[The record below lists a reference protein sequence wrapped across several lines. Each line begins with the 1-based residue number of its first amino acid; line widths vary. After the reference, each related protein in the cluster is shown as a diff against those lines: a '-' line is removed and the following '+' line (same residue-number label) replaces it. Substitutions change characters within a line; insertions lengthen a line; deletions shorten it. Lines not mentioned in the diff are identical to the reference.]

1 MTQRTVRLFTSLG
14 SVGLL
19 AACEAVK
26 SANPLSPS
34 VAGPIPGVVI
44 SEPKPLEPGAG
55 WELENASQ
63 PVRLLLENA
72 STNGQRPLT
81 YTFQLAS
88 DAQFTTLVFS
98 RGGVVPGDNGRTS
111 VQVGDRLPT
120 GRSLFWRARAEDGAN
135 TGPYSAAVNFSII
148 TPVVIDVPVPVEP
161 VGGATISSTRP
172 SFRIRNPSSSG
183 PAGQIVLSVQIA
195 NDEALGSM
203 VAVYAVPTQGS
214 ETQFAPTLEL
224 PYDKTFF
231 WRVRAYDSGPSGVN
245 SAWSATQA
253 FRTPS
258 PPPPP
263 PPSPSPS
270 PSPSP
275 GGCGPNSAKHVPPG
289 PLTEDKARE
298 VTNATASEFPCYLAV
313 FSTEAQALDAAE
325 TLLRRII
332 WHLEVYGFQADRQRN
347 PSGLISKDKITILIG
362 GTWRAFDI
370 FTLGY
375 AGVATRMTW
384 GEVFPADHVADSG
397 IPD

>member
-1 MTQRTVRLFTSLG
+1 MA
-14 SVGLL
+14 LL

-26 SANPLSPS
+26 STNPLSPS

-44 SEPKPLEPGAG
+44 SEPQLLEPGSG
-55 WELENASQ
+55 WELDNANQ
-63 PVRLLLENA
+63 PVRLLIENA

-88 DAQFTTLVFS
+88 DAQFGNLVFA
-98 RGGVVPGDNGRTS
+98 RGGIAPGEGGRTS
-111 VQVGDRLPT
+111 VQVADRLPT
-120 GRSLFWRARAEDGAN
+120 GRAFFWRAKAEDGAN
-135 TGPYSAAVNFSII
+135 TGPYSAAVSFSII
-148 TPVVIDVPVPVEP
+148 TPVVIDVPVPIGP
-161 VGGATISSTRP
+161 VGGATISSPNP

-183 PAGQIVLSVQIA
+183 PAGQIVLSIQVA
-195 NDEALGSM
+195 NDEAFSSM
-203 VAVYAVPTQGS
+203 IAIYSVPTQGS
-214 ETQFAPTLEL
+214 ETQFAPALAL
-224 PYDKTFF
+224 PYERTFF

-245 SAWSATQA
+245 SAWSATQT
-253 FRTPS
+253 FRTPA

-270 PSPSP
+270 PNPGGSCAPSSSKHASP
-275 GGCGPNSAKHVPPG
+275 GA
-289 PLTEDKARE
+289 LTEDKARE

-347 PSGLISKDKITILIG
+347 PSGLISRDKVTILVG

-375 AGVATRMTW
+375 AGVATRMGWT
-384 GEVFPADHVADSG
+384 EVFPPNPVADSG